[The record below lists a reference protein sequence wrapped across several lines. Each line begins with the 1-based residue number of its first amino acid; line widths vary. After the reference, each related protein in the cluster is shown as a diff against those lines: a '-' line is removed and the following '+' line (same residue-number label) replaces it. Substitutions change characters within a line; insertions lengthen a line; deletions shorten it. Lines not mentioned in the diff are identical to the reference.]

1 MKKFENHILKEVFC
15 NKCGKQIEVENGM
28 LREDCFEVNRTFGYF
43 SHKDGETQTWDLC
56 EDCYDRFVR
65 SFQIPVTSKEETELI

>member
-43 SHKDGETQTWDLC
+43 SHKDGETQIWDLC
-56 EDCYDRFVR
+56 EDCYDRFVH

>member
-15 NKCGKQIEVENGM
+15 NKCGKQIKVENGM
-28 LREDCFEVNRTFGYF
+28 IREGCFEVKQTFGYF
-43 SHKDGETQTWDLC
+43 SHKDGETQIWDLC
-56 EDCYDRFVR
+56 EDCYDEFVR

>member
-43 SHKDGETQTWDLC
+43 SHKDGVTQSWDLC
-56 EDCYDRFVR
+56 EECYDKFVR

>member
-1 MKKFENHILKEVFC
+1 MKKIENHILKEVFC

-43 SHKDGETQTWDLC
+43 SHKDGVTQSWDLC
-56 EDCYDRFVR
+56 EECYDKFVR